1 METKRVKN
9 GTLRMGSVVI
19 TRSDRGNILAT
30 HVVQEVSRVCT
41 DPSNVH
47 VSAKDRKNNGT
58 VNWCMFDNAESEV
71 QDNG

>member
-1 METKRVKN
+1 MQTQMIKN
-9 GTLRMGSVVI
+9 GELSNGSVIV
-19 TRSDRGNILAT
+19 TRSERGNVLAT

-47 VSAKDRKNNGT
+47 VAARNRKTNGT

-71 QDNG
+71 TL